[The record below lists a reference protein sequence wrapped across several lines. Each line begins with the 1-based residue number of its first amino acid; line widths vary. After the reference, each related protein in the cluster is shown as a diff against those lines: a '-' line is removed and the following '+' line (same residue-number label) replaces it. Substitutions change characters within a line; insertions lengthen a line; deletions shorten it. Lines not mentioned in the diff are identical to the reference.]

1 VSRRRYRG
9 EDQVEQ
15 SNWLMTY
22 GDMITLILAFFVILY
37 SFSTIDNEK
46 FDMAVVSLKG
56 ALGILK
62 SGQAIVEQQ
71 QRLPQERSEAPPFEL
86 DWRQLREVQR
96 RIEELLQELG
106 LKGVIALSVEE
117 RGLVIR
123 FAENVLFDSGRAE
136 LKPEAR
142 EVLDRIAV
150 VLQDIPNQLRIEGHT
165 DNVPISTPEFPSN
178 WELSTRRA
186 TSVLRYLVEERQI
199 SPYRVSA
206 AGYGE
211 YRPIGDNSTPE
222 GRQLNR
228 RVDIVILHMLYS
240 TREPQ

>member
-1 VSRRRYRG
+1 MSRRRQRA
-9 EDQVEQ
+9 EDKVEHG
-15 SNWLMTY
+15 NWLMTY
-22 GDMITLILAFFVILY
+22 ADMITLILAFFVILF
-37 SFSTIDNEK
+37 SFSTIDDEK
-46 FDMAVVSLKG
+46 FDLAVVSLKG

-62 SGQAIVEQQ
+62 SGQAVVEQER
-71 QRLPQERSEAPPFEL
+71 RLPQEVSEAPPFEL

-96 RIEELLQELG
+96 RIEQLLKERG
-106 LKGVIALSVEE
+106 LEGIASLSIEE

-123 FAENVLFDSGRAE
+123 FADNVLFDSGKAE
-136 LKPEAR
+136 LRPEAR

-150 VLQDIPNQLRIEGHT
+150 VLEDIPNQLRIEGHT

-186 TSVLRYLVEERQI
+186 TSVLRYLVEERRI
-199 SPYRVSA
+199 SPRRVSA

-211 YRPIGDNSTPE
+211 HRPIGDNSTAE

-228 RVDIVILHMLYS
+228 RVDIVVLHMLYS
-240 TREPQ
+240 STEPQ